1 MKKFLPLILLAVA
14 LGISYLLISIQPKAK
29 KIETPSL
36 ITPVEYLVAKAKP
49 TTIRI
54 ESEGILQPRI
64 ETQFISPVAG
74 QVIEIGENFYP
85 GRFFQKGEVLFK
97 LDDSDYK
104 FQVKNAETN
113 LAQAELAFELEKALS
128 VQAKKDWEK
137 LNLGEANDLVL
148 RKPQLKQAKK
158 NLESAQVSLTF
169 AQEQLEDT
177 VFRAP
182 YSGYLLSRTIDLGTE
197 ITGGMS
203 GPIASAYSSG
213 DAEIRLPLTESER
226 LLIDTK
232 NLNENTVRLY
242 DSDKLVAQGKIQRI
256 EASLNPN
263 NRLFYAVALIENA
276 FPEDNQIHT
285 SEMFRGQYLD
295 AMIDG
300 ILIDK
305 AFTLPN
311 EAIRESSTI
320 YTITNQNQLVEKN
333 ITVIS
338 SNSKQVIVSTG
349 LDDGDRVVVSP
360 VPFYINGMS
369 VKPILKP

>member
-29 KIETPSL
+29 KVETPSL

-242 DSDKLVAQGKIQRI
+242 DSGKLVAQGKIQRI

-320 YTITNQNQLVEKN
+320 YTITNQNQLVEKS

>member
-1 MKKFLPLILLAVA
+1 MKKNLPLILLAVA

-29 KIETPSL
+29 KIETPYL

-137 LNLGEANDLVL
+137 LDLGEANDLVL

-242 DSDKLVAQGKIQRI
+242 DSGKLVAQGKIQRI

-276 FPEDNQIHT
+276 FPKDNQIHT
-285 SEMFRGQYLD
+285 SEMLRGQYLD

-338 SNSKQVIVSTG
+338 SNSNQVIVSIG
-349 LDDGDRVVVSP
+349 LEDGDRVVVSP

>member
-36 ITPVEYLVAKAKP
+36 ITPVEYLVAKAEP

-242 DSDKLVAQGKIQRI
+242 DSGKLVAQGKIQRI

-349 LDDGDRVVVSP
+349 LDDDDRVVVSP

>member
-242 DSDKLVAQGKIQRI
+242 DSGKLVAQGKIQRI

-276 FPEDNQIHT
+276 FPGDNQIHT

-320 YTITNQNQLVEKN
+320 YTITNQNQLVEKS

-349 LDDGDRVVVSP
+349 LDDDDRVVVSP

>member
-1 MKKFLPLILLAVA
+1 MKKILPLILLAVA

-97 LDDSDYK
+97 LDDSDYQ

-113 LAQAELAFELEKALS
+113 LAQAELAFKLEKALS

-242 DSDKLVAQGKIQRI
+242 DSGKLVAQGKIQRI

-276 FPEDNQIHT
+276 FLEDNQIHT

-338 SNSKQVIVSTG
+338 SNSNQVIVSTG
-349 LDDGDRVVVSP
+349 LEDGDRVVVSP

>member
-97 LDDSDYK
+97 LDDSDYQ

-242 DSDKLVAQGKIQRI
+242 DSGKLVAQGKIQRI

-300 ILIDK
+300 ILIEE

>member
-36 ITPVEYLVAKAKP
+36 ITPVEYVVAKAKP
-49 TTIRI
+49 TTINI
-54 ESEGILQPRI
+54 ESEGILQARI

-74 QVIEIGENFYP
+74 EVIEIGENFYP
-85 GRFFQKGEVLFK
+85 GRFFQNGEILFK
-97 LDDSDYK
+97 LDDSDYQL
-104 FQVKNAETN
+104 QVKNAEKN
-113 LAQAELAFELEKALS
+113 LAQAELGYELEKAQA

-137 LNLGEANDLVL
+137 LNLGDANDLVL
-148 RKPQLKQAKK
+148 RKPQLKQAKA
-158 NLESAQVSLTF
+158 NLESAQVNLTF

-182 YSGYLLSRTIDLGTE
+182 YSGYLLSRTIDLGSE

-226 LLIDTK
+226 LLINTR

-242 DSDKLVAQGKIQRI
+242 GSGELVAQGKIQRI

-263 NRLFYAVALIENA
+263 NRLYYAVALIENA

-285 SEMFRGQYLD
+285 SELFRGQYLD

-300 ILIDK
+300 KGFEK

-320 YTITNQNQLVEKN
+320 YTITKQNQLIEKN
-333 ITVIS
+333 ITIIS
-338 SNSKQVIVSTG
+338 INSKQVIVSAG

-360 VPFYINGMS
+360 IPFFVNGMS
-369 VKPILKP
+369 VKPILRP

>member
-242 DSDKLVAQGKIQRI
+242 DSGKLVAQGKIQRI

-349 LDDGDRVVVSP
+349 LDDDDRVVVSP

>member
-85 GRFFQKGEVLFK
+85 GRFFQKGEILFK

-242 DSDKLVAQGKIQRI
+242 DSGNLVAQGKIQRI

>member
-36 ITPVEYLVAKAKP
+36 ITPVEYVVAKAKP
-49 TTIRI
+49 TTINI
-54 ESEGILQPRI
+54 ESEGILQARI

-74 QVIEIGENFYP
+74 EVIEIGENFYP
-85 GRFFQKGEVLFK
+85 GRFFQNGEILFK
-97 LDDSDYK
+97 LDDSDYQL
-104 FQVKNAETN
+104 QVKNAEKN
-113 LAQAELAFELEKALS
+113 LAQAELGYELEKAQA

-137 LNLGEANDLVL
+137 LNLGDANDLVL
-148 RKPQLKQAKK
+148 RKPQLKQAKA
-158 NLESAQVSLTF
+158 NLESAQVNLTF

-182 YSGYLLSRTIDLGTE
+182 YSGYLLSRTIDLGSE

-226 LLIDTK
+226 LLINTR

-242 DSDKLVAQGKIQRI
+242 DSGELVAQGKIQRI

-263 NRLFYAVALIENA
+263 NRLYYAVALIENA

-285 SEMFRGQYLD
+285 SELFRGQYLD

-300 ILIDK
+300 KGFEK

-320 YTITNQNQLVEKN
+320 YTITKQNQLIEKN
-333 ITVIS
+333 ITIIS
-338 SNSKQVIVSTG
+338 INSKQVIVSAG

-360 VPFYINGMS
+360 IPFFVNGMS
-369 VKPILKP
+369 VKPILRP

>member
-1 MKKFLPLILLAVA
+1 MKKILPLILLAVA

-97 LDDSDYK
+97 LDDSDYQ

-232 NLNENTVRLY
+232 NLNENAVRLY
-242 DSDKLVAQGKIQRI
+242 DSGKLVAQGKIQRI

-300 ILIDK
+300 ILIEE

>member
-242 DSDKLVAQGKIQRI
+242 DSGKLVAQGKIQRI

-320 YTITNQNQLVEKN
+320 YTITNQNQLVEKS

>member
-1 MKKFLPLILLAVA
+1 MKKILPLILLAVA

-97 LDDSDYK
+97 LDDSDYQ

-113 LAQAELAFELEKALS
+113 LAQAELAFKLEKALS

-213 DAEIRLPLTESER
+213 DAEIRLPLTKSER

-242 DSDKLVAQGKIQRI
+242 DSGKLVAQGKIQRI

-276 FPEDNQIHT
+276 FLEDNQIHT

-338 SNSKQVIVSTG
+338 SNSNQVIVSTG
-349 LDDGDRVVVSP
+349 LEDGDRVVVSP

>member
-29 KIETPSL
+29 KVETPSL
-36 ITPVEYLVAKAKP
+36 ITPVEFLVAKAKP

-242 DSDKLVAQGKIQRI
+242 DSGKLVAQGKIQRI

-320 YTITNQNQLVEKN
+320 YTITNQNQLVEKS

>member
-1 MKKFLPLILLAVA
+1 MKKILPLILLAVA

-29 KIETPSL
+29 KIEPPSL

-54 ESEGILQPRI
+54 ESEGIFQPRI

-97 LDDSDYK
+97 LDDSDYQ
-104 FQVKNAETN
+104 FQVKSAETN
-113 LAQAELAFELEKALS
+113 LAQAELAFKLEKALS

-242 DSDKLVAQGKIQRI
+242 DSGKLVAQGKIQRI

-276 FPEDNQIHT
+276 FLEDNQIHT

-338 SNSKQVIVSTG
+338 SNSNQVIVSTG

>member
-1 MKKFLPLILLAVA
+1 MKKILPLILLAVA

-29 KIETPSL
+29 KIEPPSL

-97 LDDSDYK
+97 LDDSDYQ
-104 FQVKNAETN
+104 FQVKSAETN
-113 LAQAELAFELEKALS
+113 LAQAELAFKLEKALS

-242 DSDKLVAQGKIQRI
+242 DSGKLVAQGKIQRI

-276 FPEDNQIHT
+276 FLEDNQIHT

-338 SNSKQVIVSTG
+338 SNSNQVIVSTG

>member
-36 ITPVEYLVAKAKP
+36 ITPVEFVVAKAKP
-49 TTIRI
+49 TTINI
-54 ESEGILQPRI
+54 ESEGILQARI

-74 QVIEIGENFYP
+74 EVIEIGENFYP
-85 GRFFQKGEVLFK
+85 GRFFQKGEILFK
-97 LDDSDYK
+97 LDDSDYQ
-104 FQVKNAETN
+104 FQVKNAEKN
-113 LAQAELAFELEKALS
+113 LAQAELGYELEKAQA

-137 LNLGEANDLVL
+137 LNLGDANDLVL

-158 NLESAQVSLTF
+158 NLESAQVNLTF

-182 YSGYLLSRTIDLGTE
+182 YSGYLLSRSIDLGSE

-226 LLIDTK
+226 LLINTN

-242 DSDKLVAQGKIQRI
+242 DSGELVAQGKIQRI

-285 SEMFRGQYLD
+285 SELFRGQYLD
-295 AMIDG
+295 AMIEG
-300 ILIDK
+300 IGFEK

-320 YTITNQNQLVEKN
+320 YTITKQNQLIEKN
-333 ITVIS
+333 ITIIS
-338 SNSKQVIVSTG
+338 SNSKQAIVNTG

-360 VPFYINGMS
+360 IPFYVNGMS
-369 VKPILKP
+369 VKPILRP

>member
-1 MKKFLPLILLAVA
+1 MKKILPLILLAVA

-97 LDDSDYK
+97 LDDSDYQ
-104 FQVKNAETN
+104 FQVKSAETN
-113 LAQAELAFELEKALS
+113 LAQAELAFKLEKALS

-242 DSDKLVAQGKIQRI
+242 DSGKLVAQGKIQRI

-276 FPEDNQIHT
+276 FLEDNQIHT

-338 SNSKQVIVSTG
+338 SNSNQVIVSTG
-349 LDDGDRVVVSP
+349 LEDGDRVVVSP

>member
-1 MKKFLPLILLAVA
+1 
-14 LGISYLLISIQPKAK
+14 
-29 KIETPSL
+29 
-36 ITPVEYLVAKAKP
+36 
-49 TTIRI
+49 
-54 ESEGILQPRI
+54 
-64 ETQFISPVAG
+64 
-74 QVIEIGENFYP
+74 
-85 GRFFQKGEVLFK
+85 
-97 LDDSDYK
+97 
-104 FQVKNAETN
+104 
-113 LAQAELAFELEKALS
+113 
-128 VQAKKDWEK
+128 
-137 LNLGEANDLVL
+137 
-148 RKPQLKQAKK
+148 
-158 NLESAQVSLTF
+158 
-169 AQEQLEDT
+169 
-177 VFRAP
+177 
-182 YSGYLLSRTIDLGTE
+182 
-197 ITGGMS
+197 MS

-242 DSDKLVAQGKIQRI
+242 DSGKLVAQGKIQRI

>member
-29 KIETPSL
+29 KVETPSL

-242 DSDKLVAQGKIQRI
+242 DSGKLVAQGKIQRI

-333 ITVIS
+333 ITMIS

>member
-242 DSDKLVAQGKIQRI
+242 DSGNLVAQGKIQRI

>member
-14 LGISYLLISIQPKAK
+14 IGISYLLISIQPKAK

-85 GRFFQKGEVLFK
+85 GRFFQKREVLFK
-97 LDDSDYK
+97 LDDSDYQ

-242 DSDKLVAQGKIQRI
+242 DSGKLVAQGKIQRI

-320 YTITNQNQLVEKN
+320 YIITNQNQLVEKN

-338 SNSKQVIVSTG
+338 SNSNRVIVSTG

>member
-36 ITPVEYLVAKAKP
+36 ITPVEFVVAKAKP
-49 TTIRI
+49 TTINI
-54 ESEGILQPRI
+54 ESEGILQARI

-74 QVIEIGENFYP
+74 EVIEIGENFYP
-85 GRFFQKGEVLFK
+85 GRFFQKGEILFK
-97 LDDSDYK
+97 LDDSDYQ
-104 FQVKNAETN
+104 FQVKNAEKN
-113 LAQAELAFELEKALS
+113 LAQAELGYELEKAQA

-137 LNLGEANDLVL
+137 LNLGDANDLVL

-158 NLESAQVSLTF
+158 NLESAQVNLTF

-182 YSGYLLSRTIDLGTE
+182 YSGYLLSRSIDLGSE

-226 LLIDTK
+226 LLINTN

-242 DSDKLVAQGKIQRI
+242 DSGELVAQGKIQRI

-285 SEMFRGQYLD
+285 SELFRGQYLD
-295 AMIDG
+295 AMIEG
-300 ILIDK
+300 IGFEK

-320 YTITNQNQLVEKN
+320 YTITKQNQLIEKN
-333 ITVIS
+333 ITIIS
-338 SNSKQVIVSTG
+338 SNSKQAIVSTG

-360 VPFYINGMS
+360 IPFYVNGMS
-369 VKPILKP
+369 VKPILRP

>member
-29 KIETPSL
+29 KVETPSL

-242 DSDKLVAQGKIQRI
+242 DSGKLVAQGKIQRI

>member
-320 YTITNQNQLVEKN
+320 YTITNQNQLVEKS

>member
-97 LDDSDYK
+97 LDDSDYQ

-242 DSDKLVAQGKIQRI
+242 DSGKLVAQGKIQRI

-300 ILIDK
+300 ILIEE

-320 YTITNQNQLVEKN
+320 YTITNQNQLVEKS

>member
-242 DSDKLVAQGKIQRI
+242 DSGKLVAQGKIQRI

>member
-242 DSDKLVAQGKIQRI
+242 DSGKLVAQGKIQRI

-320 YTITNQNQLVEKN
+320 YTITNQNQLVEKS

-349 LDDGDRVVVSP
+349 LDDDDRVVVSP